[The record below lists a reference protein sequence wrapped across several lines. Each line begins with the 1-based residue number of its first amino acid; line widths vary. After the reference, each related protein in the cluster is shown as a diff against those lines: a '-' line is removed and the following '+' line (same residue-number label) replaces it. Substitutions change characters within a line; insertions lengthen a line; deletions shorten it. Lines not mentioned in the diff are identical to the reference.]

1 VGVFDFFK
9 RRRQRER
16 TLSQA
21 LPLSGGF
28 ARGEE
33 GNGNGHVD
41 IHIASRTLDLRDTP
55 AREEL
60 LELMHE
66 HGVDPQPG
74 SGEIIDAA
82 SVPGLQQAIID
93 ALKRH
98 GVDVGEPG
106 TVDHDDLDGESRRN

>member
-1 VGVFDFFK
+1 MGVFDFFK
-9 RRRQRER
+9 RRRRREHA
-16 TLSQA
+16 LPQA

-28 ARGEE
+28 ARGEG
-33 GNGNGHVD
+33 GNGNGHLD
-41 IHIASRTLDLRDTP
+41 RASRTVDLRDTP

-60 LELMHE
+60 LELMHD

-74 SGEIIDAA
+74 AGELVIDAA

-93 ALKRH
+93 ALERH

-106 TVDHDDLDGESRRN
+106 VVDDDDWDGDSRRN

>member
-16 TLSQA
+16 ALPQA

-33 GNGNGHVD
+33 GNGNGHID
-41 IHIASRTLDLRDTP
+41 MASRTVDLRDTA

-60 LELMHE
+60 LELMHDR
-66 HGVDPQPG
+66 GVDPQPD
-74 SGEIIDAA
+74 SAELIDAA

-93 ALKRH
+93 ELERH

-106 TVDHDDLDGESRRN
+106 AVDHDDWEGESRRN